1 MSKFLAFRSK
11 ALIQICSNY
20 LQGGSRC
27 PQSVPTEAPQRGWL
41 TSTASAEDNAM
52 GQSLQGFPSVFWWQI
67 VPRQLNF
74 CRVNYSSCFTG
85 CRCDLRPPNVLKAA
99 LERRTGPV
107 PLRTVPTTADG
118 CHCSCHKAAY
128 GEISFVQC
136 WSCWRCWTGREA
148 HGARRQHV
156 Q

>member
-1 MSKFLAFRSK
+1 KVAQGVRKVCRPKHRNADGLLPR
-11 ALIQICSNY
+11 
-20 LQGGSRC
+20 LQ
-27 PQSVPTEAPQRGWL
+27 QR
-41 TSTASAEDNAM
+41 
-52 GQSLQGFPSVFWWQI
+52 WQI

>member
-1 MSKFLAFRSK
+1 KVAQGVRKVCRPKHRNADGLLPR
-11 ALIQICSNY
+11 
-20 LQGGSRC
+20 LQ
-27 PQSVPTEAPQRGWL
+27 QR
-41 TSTASAEDNAM
+41 
-52 GQSLQGFPSVFWWQI
+52 WQI

-74 CRVNYSSCFTG
+74 CRVNYSS

-118 CHCSCHKAAY
+118 CHCSC
-128 GEISFVQC
+128 
-136 WSCWRCWTGREA
+136 REA